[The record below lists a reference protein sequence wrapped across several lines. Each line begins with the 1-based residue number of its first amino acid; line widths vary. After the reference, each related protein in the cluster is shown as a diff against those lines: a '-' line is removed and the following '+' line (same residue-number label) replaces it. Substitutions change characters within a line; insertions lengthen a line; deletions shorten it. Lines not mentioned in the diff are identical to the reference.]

1 MGLSHCLHDKLD
13 VDLERNDSFMHWKP
27 HYNAQNA
34 VVRWFKMKAA
44 IMGSG
49 VIVLLEIDWQYTA
62 YKQIYNF

>member
-13 VDLERNDSFMHWKP
+13 VDLEKNYYIMHWKP
-27 HYNAQNA
+27 HYNAQNDI
-34 VVRWFKMKAA
+34 VRSFKMKAA

-49 VIVLLEIDWQYTA
+49 VIFQLEIDWQYTV